1 MAKDELSLEDMELIM
16 EDMEDV
22 ELLAEDMLDNES
34 VENAD
39 LENPIDTSAIKVEK
53 VSTVDIL
60 GILILPLVVGTYLI
74 VLGTIQLNKD
84 CKVLSHTIMVIVSG
98 GLVLVAA
105 IFNWLRATECYS
117 ILPLCNP
124 GRVKLTE
131 PILIGITGLAA
142 ICLIIIPNVMALF
155 LIIHPPGCTF
165 TLNGFMIVYIGISFF
180 NVVSLV
186 VIYGLCQ
193 FFILCYNAE

>member
-1 MAKDELSLEDMELIM
+1 MAKDELIVEDM

-34 VENAD
+34 AENDD
-39 LENPIDTSAIKVEK
+39 LENPRDTVLEVEK

-105 IFNWLRATECYS
+105 IFNWLMSTECYS

-165 TLNGFMIVYIGISFF
+165 TLNGFMIVYIGIVSFF
-180 NVVSLV
+180 NLVSLV